1 MHWGNNHSA
10 VEVILLE
17 AKSPDRQ
24 IYIYISQALSVKR
37 IFEAAVEISKLERW
51 IKWLLRKKEA
61 TFSYNSS
68 LKQEMCVIICG
79 KKKWTYTQ
87 YSH

>member
-24 IYIYISQALSVKR
+24 IYIYISQALSVKG

-51 IKWLLRKKEA
+51 IKWL
-61 TFSYNSS
+61 FF
-68 LKQEMCVIICG
+68 
-79 KKKWTYTQ
+79 
-87 YSH
+87 